1 MKVNK
6 LAQIFMFFAIFICSL
21 LAIIFLVTNHIMLF
35 LIAFGLCT
43 YISLNKKIKHF
54 PIILFITSI
63 VIRLIVVLLLNFPQ
77 LTDFSILL
85 EAAKSFAKGN
95 FDFQNTSYFTTWA
108 YQTGFV
114 IYEGL
119 VLKLFNNVLILK
131 LLNIIYSS
139 TLIVLIYQIGK
150 KICTEK
156 SARMASLLYMFF
168 PFSIYM
174 NTILANHHIAT
185 FLTYIGIF
193 LLLKENKKLKHYI
206 LVAILI
212 SFGNIMRPE
221 GIIIVFAF
229 ILYEIFKLQKGK
241 IKQIIKYTSVFVVV
255 YLVIG
260 VSASLIITQTGIN
273 KQGLK
278 NNNPEWKFVLGFN
291 HDSCGYYNEEDTIYL
306 SDRKKEREVIK
317 ERIMVNPIKM
327 TQLMTC
333 KIDNFWLQSDISVKH
348 NMYITK
354 KINILGMKIN
364 FMDIEKIFITFNKLL
379 YLLTLFTCL
388 TGVIYNRKKI
398 IKSSAFFFIILM
410 IVTFGVYLLI
420 EIQPRYAYFIQVS
433 IFILSTYGYDMLLNK
448 VKAIYK
454 NMKKKYKR
462 SKKFIWIKYKV

>member
-35 LIAFGLCT
+35 LMAFGFCT

-63 VIRLIVVLLLNFPQ
+63 VIRLITVLLLNFPQ

-139 TLIVLIYQIGK
+139 TLVVLIYQIGK

-156 SARMASLLYMFF
+156 SARMASLLYMIF

-206 LVAILI
+206 LAAILI

-221 GIIIVFAF
+221 GTIIVFAF

-291 HDSCGYYNEEDTIYL
+291 YDSCGYYNEEDTIYL

-317 ERIMVNPIKM
+317 ERILVNPIKM

-379 YLLTLFTCL
+379 YLLTLFAGL
-388 TGVIYNRKKI
+388 TGIIYNRKKI
-398 IKSSAFFFIILM
+398 IKSSAFFFVILM
-410 IVTFGVYLLI
+410 MVTFGVYLLI

-454 NMKKKYKR
+454 NIKKKYKR
-462 SKKFIWIKYKV
+462 SKSLF

>member
-6 LAQIFMFFAIFICSL
+6 LAQIFMFFAIFIYSL
-21 LAIIFLVTNHIMLF
+21 LSIIFLVTNHIMLF
-35 LIAFGLCT
+35 LMAFGFCT

-139 TLIVLIYQIGK
+139 TLVVLIYQIGK

-156 SARMASLLYMFF
+156 SARMASLLYMIF

-206 LVAILI
+206 LAAILI

-221 GIIIVFAF
+221 GTIIVFAF

-291 HDSCGYYNEEDTIYL
+291 YDSCGYYNEEDTIYL

-317 ERIMVNPIKM
+317 ERILVNPIKM

-388 TGVIYNRKKI
+388 IGVIYNRKKI
-398 IKSSAFFFIILM
+398 IKSSAFFFVILM
-410 IVTFGVYLLI
+410 MVTFGVYLLI

-454 NMKKKYKR
+454 NIKKKYKR
-462 SKKFIWIKYKV
+462 SKSLFC

>member
-6 LAQIFMFFAIFICSL
+6 LAQIFMFFAIFIYSL
-21 LAIIFLVTNHIMLF
+21 LSIIFLVTNHIMLF
-35 LIAFGLCT
+35 LMAFGFCT

-95 FDFQNTSYFTTWA
+95 FDFQNTSYFTTWT

-139 TLIVLIYQIGK
+139 TLVVLIYQIGK

-206 LVAILI
+206 LAAILI

-221 GIIIVFAF
+221 GTIIVFAF

-291 HDSCGYYNEEDTIYL
+291 YDSCGYYNEEDTIYL

-317 ERIMVNPIKM
+317 ERILVNPIKM

-454 NMKKKYKR
+454 NIKKKYKR
-462 SKKFIWIKYKV
+462 SKSLFC

>member
-1 MKVNK
+1 MGGHFIKNTEKFPWISRLK
-6 LAQIFMFFAIFICSL
+6 LSFYNQIGIY
-21 LAIIFLVTNHIMLF
+21 LF
-35 LIAFGLCT
+35 WL
-43 YISLNKKIKHF
+43 
-54 PIILFITSI
+54 I
-63 VIRLIVVLLLNFPQ
+63 VIFYKMLG
-77 LTDFSILL
+77 IL
-85 EAAKSFAKGN
+85 
-95 FDFQNTSYFTTWA
+95 
-108 YQTGFV
+108 QTGSFFERYTSSLIDKCWAAGV
-114 IYEGL
+114 IA
-119 VLKLFNNVLILK
+119 
-131 LLNIIYSS
+131 LNIWGYGAILYYKYVY
-139 TLIVLIYQIGK
+139 INAFRY
-150 KICTEK
+150 TESK
-156 SARMASLLYMFF
+156 EGIWE
-168 PFSIYM
+168 PFSNIM
-174 NTILANHHIAT
+174 QTSK
-185 FLTYIGIF
+185 FF
-193 LLLKENKKLKHYI
+193 DKE
-206 LVAILI
+206 
-212 SFGNIMRPE
+212 SFGCEFYIAYKE
-221 GIIIVFAF
+221 
-229 ILYEIFKLQKGK
+229 

-462 SKKFIWIKYKV
+462 SKKVIWIKYKV

>member
-6 LAQIFMFFAIFICSL
+6 LAQIFMFFAIFIYSL
-21 LAIIFLVTNHIMLF
+21 LSIIFLVTNHIMLF
-35 LIAFGLCT
+35 LMAFGFCT

-77 LTDFSILL
+77 VTDFSILL

-95 FDFQNTSYFTTWA
+95 FDFQNTSYFTTWT

-139 TLIVLIYQIGK
+139 TLVVLIYQIGK

-206 LVAILI
+206 LAAILI

-291 HDSCGYYNEEDTIYL
+291 HDSCGYYNEEDTMYL

-379 YLLTLFTCL
+379 YLLTLFAGL
-388 TGVIYNRKKI
+388 TGIIYNRKKI
-398 IKSSAFFFIILM
+398 IKSSAFFFVILM
-410 IVTFGVYLLI
+410 MVTFGVYLLI

-454 NMKKKYKR
+454 NIKKKYKR
-462 SKKFIWIKYKV
+462 SKSLFC

>member
-35 LIAFGLCT
+35 LMAFGFCT

-139 TLIVLIYQIGK
+139 TLVVLIYQIGK

-206 LVAILI
+206 LAAILI

-221 GIIIVFAF
+221 GTIIVFAF

-291 HDSCGYYNEEDTIYL
+291 YDSCGYYNEEDTIYL

-379 YLLTLFTCL
+379 YLLTLFAGL
-388 TGVIYNRKKI
+388 TGIIYNRKKI
-398 IKSSAFFFIILM
+398 IKSSAFFFVILM
-410 IVTFGVYLLI
+410 MVTFGVYLLI

-454 NMKKKYKR
+454 NIKKKYKR
-462 SKKFIWIKYKV
+462 SKSLFC

>member
-6 LAQIFMFFAIFICSL
+6 LAQIFMFFAIFIYSL
-21 LAIIFLVTNHIMLF
+21 LSIIFLVTNHIMLF
-35 LIAFGLCT
+35 LMAFGFCT

-77 LTDFSILL
+77 VTDFSILL

-95 FDFQNTSYFTTWA
+95 FDFQNTSYFTTWT

-139 TLIVLIYQIGK
+139 TLVVLIYQIGK

-206 LVAILI
+206 LAAILI

-221 GIIIVFAF
+221 GTIIVFAF

-291 HDSCGYYNEEDTIYL
+291 YDSCGYYNEEDTIYL

-317 ERIMVNPIKM
+317 ERILVNPIKM
-327 TQLMTC
+327 TQL
-333 KIDNFWLQSDISVKH
+333 
-348 NMYITK
+348 
-354 KINILGMKIN
+354 
-364 FMDIEKIFITFNKLL
+364 
-379 YLLTLFTCL
+379 
-388 TGVIYNRKKI
+388 
-398 IKSSAFFFIILM
+398 
-410 IVTFGVYLLI
+410 
-420 EIQPRYAYFIQVS
+420 
-433 IFILSTYGYDMLLNK
+433 
-448 VKAIYK
+448 
-454 NMKKKYKR
+454 R
-462 SKKFIWIKYKV
+462 SKSLF

>member
-35 LIAFGLCT
+35 LMAFGFCT

-139 TLIVLIYQIGK
+139 TLVVLIYQIGK

-206 LVAILI
+206 LAAILI

-221 GIIIVFAF
+221 GTIIVFAF

-291 HDSCGYYNEEDTIYL
+291 YDSCGYYNEEDTIYL

-317 ERIMVNPIKM
+317 ERILVNPIKM

-379 YLLTLFTCL
+379 YLLTLFAGL
-388 TGVIYNRKKI
+388 TGIIYNRKKI
-398 IKSSAFFFIILM
+398 IKSSAFFFVILM
-410 IVTFGVYLLI
+410 MVTFGVYLLI

-454 NMKKKYKR
+454 NIKKKYKR
-462 SKKFIWIKYKV
+462 SKSLFC

>member
-6 LAQIFMFFAIFICSL
+6 LAQIFMFFAIFIYSL
-21 LAIIFLVTNHIMLF
+21 LSIIFLVTNHIMLF
-35 LIAFGLCT
+35 LMAFGFCT

-95 FDFQNTSYFTTWA
+95 FDFQNTSYFTTWT

-139 TLIVLIYQIGK
+139 TLVVLIYQIGK

-206 LVAILI
+206 LAAILI

-221 GIIIVFAF
+221 GTIIVFAF

-291 HDSCGYYNEEDTIYL
+291 YDSCGYYNEEDTIYL

-317 ERIMVNPIKM
+317 ERILVNPIKM

-379 YLLTLFTCL
+379 YLLTLFAGL
-388 TGVIYNRKKI
+388 TGIIYNRKKI
-398 IKSSAFFFIILM
+398 IKSSAFFFVILM
-410 IVTFGVYLLI
+410 MVTFGVYLLI

-454 NMKKKYKR
+454 NIKKKYKR
-462 SKKFIWIKYKV
+462 SKSLFC

>member
-1 MKVNK
+1 MKGNK
-6 LAQIFMFFAIFICSL
+6 LTQIFMFFAIFIYSL
-21 LAIIFLVTNHIMLF
+21 LSIIFLVTNHIMLF
-35 LIAFGLCT
+35 LMAFGFCT

-63 VIRLIVVLLLNFPQ
+63 VIRLIAVLLLNFPQ
-77 LTDFSILL
+77 VTDFSILL

-95 FDFQNTSYFTTWA
+95 FNFQNTSYFTTWA

-119 VLKLFNNVLILK
+119 VLKLFNNVWILK

-193 LLLKENKKLKHYI
+193 LLLKENEKLKHYI
-206 LVAILI
+206 LAAILI

-278 NNNPEWKFVLGFN
+278 NNNPEWKFVLGLN
-291 HDSCGYYNEEDTIYL
+291 HDSCGYYNEEDTMYL

-388 TGVIYNRKKI
+388 IGVIYNRKKI
-398 IKSSAFFFIILM
+398 IKSSAFFFVILM
-410 IVTFGVYLLI
+410 MVTFGVYLLI

-454 NMKKKYKR
+454 NIKKKYKR
-462 SKKFIWIKYKV
+462 SKSLF

>member
-1 MKVNK
+1 M
-6 LAQIFMFFAIFICSL
+6 
-21 LAIIFLVTNHIMLF
+21 
-35 LIAFGLCT
+35 
-43 YISLNKKIKHF
+43 
-54 PIILFITSI
+54 
-63 VIRLIVVLLLNFPQ
+63 
-77 LTDFSILL
+77 
-85 EAAKSFAKGN
+85 
-95 FDFQNTSYFTTWA
+95 
-108 YQTGFV
+108 
-114 IYEGL
+114 
-119 VLKLFNNVLILK
+119 
-131 LLNIIYSS
+131 
-139 TLIVLIYQIGK
+139 
-150 KICTEK
+150 
-156 SARMASLLYMFF
+156 
-168 PFSIYM
+168 
-174 NTILANHHIAT
+174 
-185 FLTYIGIF
+185 
-193 LLLKENKKLKHYI
+193 
-206 LVAILI
+206 
-212 SFGNIMRPE
+212 
-221 GIIIVFAF
+221 
-229 ILYEIFKLQKGK
+229 
-241 IKQIIKYTSVFVVV
+241 V

-291 HDSCGYYNEEDTIYL
+291 YDSCGYYNEEDTIYL

-398 IKSSAFFFIILM
+398 IKSSAFFFVILM
-410 IVTFGVYLLI
+410 MVTFGVYLLI

-462 SKKFIWIKYKV
+462 SKKFVLLKYKV

>member
-6 LAQIFMFFAIFICSL
+6 LAQIFMFFAIFIYSL
-21 LAIIFLVTNHIMLF
+21 LSIIFLVTNHIMLF
-35 LIAFGLCT
+35 LMAFGFCT

-139 TLIVLIYQIGK
+139 TLVVLIYQIGK

-206 LVAILI
+206 LAAILI

-221 GIIIVFAF
+221 GTIIVFAF

-291 HDSCGYYNEEDTIYL
+291 YDSCGYYNEEDTIYL

-317 ERIMVNPIKM
+317 ERILVNPIKM

-379 YLLTLFTCL
+379 YLLTLFAGL
-388 TGVIYNRKKI
+388 TGIIYNRKKI
-398 IKSSAFFFIILM
+398 IKSSAFFFVILM
-410 IVTFGVYLLI
+410 MVTFGVYLLI

-454 NMKKKYKR
+454 NIKKKYKR
-462 SKKFIWIKYKV
+462 SKSLFC